1 MRWFRGI
8 FKTKE
13 EGNDDRRDFEAKIL
27 DIRRRIEE
35 QREQLA
41 RSEIQPIVAQRHE
54 EILGQTQSVDTT
66 REKKNAELDAIK
78 AKLLGKKQ

>member
-8 FKTKE
+8 FKTNE

-27 DIRRRIEE
+27 DIRRRIKE

-41 RSEIQPIVAQRHE
+41 RSEIRPIATQRHE
-54 EILGQTQSVDTT
+54 EILGQTQSVDTA
-66 REKKNAELDAIK
+66 REKKNAELADLK